1 MRPRTLILLA
11 ASVIVLVAVFFYWL
25 GGHVASK
32 KIVIVKKEVT
42 AVVPKVKKPAMQ
54 RFSKSFKN
62 PKVAIV
68 IDDFGYNMKDME
80 TLLAIKEPVTFSI
93 LPDLP
98 YSRKIAVL
106 ARSRGKEVILHMPM
120 ESHNSA
126 SKEEIDTIK
135 VGMPE
140 KEIKTRLKKGIDSVP
155 GLTGI
160 SNHTGSKA
168 TEDKELMMVV
178 LKYLK
183 DANLYFFDSM
193 TSDKSVGGEVAG
205 SIGLRHAKRD
215 MFLDNIDR
223 PDAIEHELMDLRK
236 MAFKKGRAI
245 AICHDRKNTINV
257 LSKVLPEMAR
267 DGIVF
272 VNLSDMV
279 K

>member
-1 MRPRTLILLA
+1 MLI
-11 ASVIVLVAVFFYWL
+11 
-25 GGHVASK
+25 
-32 KIVIVKKEVT
+32 
-42 AVVPKVKKPAMQ
+42 
-54 RFSKSFKN
+54 
-62 PKVAIV
+62 
-68 IDDFGYNMKDME
+68 
-80 TLLAIKEPVTFSI
+80 
-93 LPDLP
+93 
-98 YSRKIAVL
+98 
-106 ARSRGKEVILHMPM
+106 
-120 ESHNSA
+120 
-126 SKEEIDTIK
+126 
-135 VGMPE
+135 
-140 KEIKTRLKKGIDSVP
+140 
-155 GLTGI
+155 
-160 SNHTGSKA
+160 
-168 TEDKELMMVV
+168 

-272 VNLSDMV
+272 VSLSDMV